1 MIRWTEKWLPEARD
15 DMKKLGE
22 PRKSHV
28 YKAIKKVRA
37 NPLPQSEGGYGKPL
51 GNRSGNNLTGLFKVK
66 LRKDG
71 IRIAYRLERV
81 QHQMLII
88 IVGVRDENE
97 VYNMAAQ
104 RTAKRRPSSPDN
116 G

>member
-51 GNRSGNNLTGLFKVK
+51 GNRSGNNLTGLLKVK

-81 QHQMLII
+81 
-88 IVGVRDENE
+88 
-97 VYNMAAQ
+97 
-104 RTAKRRPSSPDN
+104 
-116 G
+116 

>member
-37 NPLPQSEGGYGKPL
+37 DPLPQSEGGYGKPL
-51 GNRSGNNLTGLFKVK
+51 GNRSGNNLTGLSP
-66 LRKDG
+66 G
-71 IRIAYRLERV
+71 T
-81 QHQMLII
+81 
-88 IVGVRDENE
+88 G
-97 VYNMAAQ
+97 
-104 RTAKRRPSSPDN
+104 TASNADNHRRGPR
-116 G
+116 

>member
-22 PRKSHV
+22 PHKSHV
-28 YKAIKKVRA
+28 YRAIKKVRT

-51 GNRSGNNLTGLFKVK
+51 GNRSGNNLTGLLKVK

-71 IRIAYRLERV
+71 IRIVYRLERV

-88 IVGVRDENE
+88 IVGIRNENE
-97 VYNMAAQ
+97 VYNTAAQ